1 MNQGSLNTPPMS
13 RMSSQEST
21 SFAGPAVFNY
31 QLDPE
36 DDITELLNQL
46 YDLAQVKFD
55 INFMLYLNQ
64 I

>member
-13 RMSSQEST
+13 RMSSQDSI
-21 SFAGPAVFNY
+21 SFDGPAVVNY

-36 DDITELLNQL
+36 DDITSLLNQL

-55 INFMLYLNQ
+55 INFVLYFNQ

>member
-1 MNQGSLNTPPMS
+1 MDTPVISPL
-13 RMSSQEST
+13 SSQEST
-21 SFAGPAVFNY
+21 SFARPAVFNY

-36 DDITELLNQL
+36 NDITELLYQL

-55 INFMLYLNQ
+55 INFVLYLNQ

>member
-1 MNQGSLNTPPMS
+1 MEQGSLNTPPIS
-13 RMSSQEST
+13 PLSSQEST
-21 SFAGPAVFNY
+21 SFAGPTVFNY

-55 INFMLYLNQ
+55 INFVLYLNQ

>member
-1 MNQGSLNTPPMS
+1 MDTPEISPL
-13 RMSSQEST
+13 SSQEST

-55 INFMLYLNQ
+55 INFVLYLNR